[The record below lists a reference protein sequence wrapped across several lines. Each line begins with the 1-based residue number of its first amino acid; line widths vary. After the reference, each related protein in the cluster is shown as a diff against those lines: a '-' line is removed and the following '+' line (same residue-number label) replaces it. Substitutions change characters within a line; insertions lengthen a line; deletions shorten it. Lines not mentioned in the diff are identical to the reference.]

1 MSAGGAPPTG
11 RAAPRAPRADCE
23 VKLRRGLPLALVA
36 VLPTLAACSKPV
48 GSTSVRDVAWVT
60 TGASV
65 TLPGMDVTPVDL
77 ATRHIEAGVPV
88 GSLPAALAY
97 TAGNHGLLVVTKG
110 DDMLHE
116 IGPATHD
123 VIHTVTVG
131 VEPDAVAFA
140 PG

>member
-1 MSAGGAPPTG
+1 MSLVGGVRRWAGRPGGVVALGA
-11 RAAPRAPRADCE
+11 
-23 VKLRRGLPLALVA
+23 LACALA
-36 VLPTLAACSKPV
+36 FAACGSPV

-77 ATRHIEAGVPV
+77 ATRHIGARVPV
-88 GSLPAALAY
+88 GSLPAALAF
-97 TAGNHGLLVVTKG
+97 TPGDHGLLVVTQG
-110 DDMLHE
+110 DDALHE
-116 IGPATHD
+116 IVPATHD

-140 PG
+140 PGGTHGQGIA